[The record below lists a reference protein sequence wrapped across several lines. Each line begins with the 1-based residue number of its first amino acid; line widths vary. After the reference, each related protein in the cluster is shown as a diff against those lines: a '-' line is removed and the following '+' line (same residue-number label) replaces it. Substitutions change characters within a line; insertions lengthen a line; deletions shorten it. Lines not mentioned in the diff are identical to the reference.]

1 MDINTVEKVVLN
13 KIKEFIEDNDIDVNE
28 VNSNTRLIGSTGI
41 FDSMDLV
48 RFVIELEEEIE
59 DHFSLEVS
67 LTNEKAMSRSTSP
80 FINSLTLAKF
90 IKNLTI
96 MSKTILITGNRRNRF
111 TSHEI
116 LPRKG
121 FQCNWV

>member
-90 IKNLTI
+90 IKELDN
-96 MSKTILITGNRRNRF
+96 N
-111 TSHEI
+111 E
-116 LPRKG
+116 
-121 FQCNWV
+121 